1 MRRINPDRPMTGAER
16 MARLR
21 QREREE
27 LERLRAENEQLRSEI
42 DLLRPREPK
51 FFVYGPKRRTKSPA
65 E

>member
-27 LERLRAENEQLRSEI
+27 LERAREEIAQLRALVAQLRA
-42 DLLRPREPK
+42 K
-51 FFVYGPKRRTKSPA
+51 VNKSPT